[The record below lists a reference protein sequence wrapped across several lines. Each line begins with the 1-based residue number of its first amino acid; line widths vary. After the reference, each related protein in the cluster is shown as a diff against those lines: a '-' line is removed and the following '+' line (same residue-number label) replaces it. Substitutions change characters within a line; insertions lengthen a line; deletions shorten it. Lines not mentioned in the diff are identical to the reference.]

1 MDKFPIL
8 KMGDALIL
16 TLQTELHD
24 KVALRLQEDILQKI
38 YETRTKG
45 LVIDV
50 SAVGVV
56 DSFMGRMLSDTATMA
71 KTMGVETVLV
81 GIQPE
86 IAITLQEMGLELRGV
101 HSALN
106 LEKGIAL
113 LQGMGG
119 EAGDGG
125 D

>member
-1 MDKFPIL
+1 MDKVPIL
-8 KMGDALIL
+8 KMGDTLIL
-16 TLQTELHD
+16 TIQVELHD
-24 KVALRLQEDILQKI
+24 KTAMGLQEDILEKI
-38 YETRTKG
+38 FETKPQG

-56 DSFMGRMLSDTATMA
+56 DSFLGRMFSDTATMA

-86 IAITLQEMGLELRGV
+86 IAITLQEMGLELKGV

-113 LQGMGG
+113 LQNIG